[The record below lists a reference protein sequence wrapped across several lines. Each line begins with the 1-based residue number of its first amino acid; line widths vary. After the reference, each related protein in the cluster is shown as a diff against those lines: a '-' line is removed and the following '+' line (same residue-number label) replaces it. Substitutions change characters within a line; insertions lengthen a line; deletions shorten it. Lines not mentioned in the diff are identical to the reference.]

1 MMVDLAGEYD
11 EQAEPSS
18 NNFDPLPAGDYVAEV
33 VQAEREPIT
42 RSTDKGDCLALTWK
56 VRDGEYAGRLFWQ
69 RINLWWDAP
78 EKTPGKVREIANA
91 EFAAIREATGIKMPK
106 STDEI
111 LERAC
116 LVRLKTKADPGY
128 NPRNEV
134 VNVKPVGGAPARAGR
149 APVSRP
155 AASPA
160 ARPAQSSGGAQTAF
174 QRAKAQRE
182 AAAQPEYDDQI
193 PY

>member
-1 MMVDLAGEYD
+1 MVDLAGEYD
-11 EQAEPSS
+11 EQAKPSS
-18 NNFDPLPAGDYVAEV
+18 NNFDPLPAGDYVAELV
-33 VQAEREPIT
+33 NVDREPI
-42 RSTDKGDCLALTWK
+42 SKANDKGDCLAMTWK
-56 VRDGEYAGRLFWQ
+56 VRDGEFAGRLFWQ

-134 VNVKPVGGAPARAGR
+134 VSVKPVGGAPARAG
-149 APVSRP
+149 AAP
-155 AASPA
+155 AARSAPAAA
-160 ARPAQSSGGAQTAF
+160 ARPAQSAGGTQTAF

-182 AAAQPEYDDQI
+182 AAAQPEYSDGI